1 MTRKLLSRFLRVV
14 SVLLVIFAVAGL
26 MLSMLLKDVNYY
38 TRMGLENFE
47 KATGYRLTFRDVT
60 THVGRGFGLRIDD
73 FTLSQ
78 PATGR
83 EFLRGSHIYV
93 RIKLSHLLQKR
104 ITIQQLFFESPQIQV
119 YRDADG
125 TWHSF
130 LSALL
135 APDEEQ
141 TESIF
146 GGYYVTAENISL
158 KRRKP

>member
-14 SVLLVIFAVAGL
+14 SLLLIIVAVAAL

-38 TRMGLENFE
+38 TRMGLQNFE

-60 THVGRGFGLRIDD
+60 THVGRGLGLRIDD

-93 RIKLSHLLQKR
+93 RIKLSHLLKKK
-104 ITIQQLFFESPQIQV
+104 ITIQQLLFEIRR
-119 YRDADG
+119 YRCTAMLTEHG
-125 TWHSF
+125 THSF
-130 LSALL
+130 PPCWPRTRKNRKASSGDIML
-135 APDEEQ
+135 Q
-141 TESIF
+141 QRIF
-146 GGYYVTAENISL
+146 L
-158 KRRKP
+158 